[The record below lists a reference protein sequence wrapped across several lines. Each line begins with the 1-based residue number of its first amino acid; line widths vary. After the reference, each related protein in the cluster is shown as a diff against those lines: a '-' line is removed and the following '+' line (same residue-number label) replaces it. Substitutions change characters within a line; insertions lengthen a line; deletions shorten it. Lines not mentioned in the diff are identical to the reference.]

1 MPNSSTY
8 SYDVPEVIPTD
19 PVLEDL
25 IPEFIEQWQKDLT
38 VTWSDV
44 KERRD
49 MEEFKRFGHTIKG
62 SFLQFG
68 FSDLSA
74 VGKQIMVDAENGDW
88 DEAGAR
94 VLGIYNVLAVLKQR
108 L

>member
-38 VTWSDV
+38 VTWTDI
-44 KERRD
+44 KDRGD
-49 MEEFKRFGHTIKG
+49 LEEFKRFGHTIKG

-68 FSDLSA
+68 FRDLA
-74 VGKQIMVDAENGDW
+74 TVGKQIMEDAEDSDW

-94 VLGIYNVLAVLKQR
+94 IIGIYNVLAVLKKR